1 MHKSEAVTFSTG
13 KIHSAFAALD
23 KNKCGKQLNRFF
35 PYVLLTVHLS
45 IVLVIDQLNAQILV
59 L

>member
-1 MHKSEAVTFSTG
+1 MHKAKAVTFSTG

-35 PYVLLTVHLS
+35 FLCFADRASQYSLS
-45 IVLVIDQLNAQILV
+45 N
-59 L
+59 